1 MRFSSRQCWLGQAI
15 RSSVDE
21 KPVSA
26 AISGQSPVWSV
37 GHLVVAI
44 GRSLAQS
51 FNPVRVRGE
60 VSGFMRAASGHCY
73 FTLKDGTGQVRCA
86 MFKRAASLLAQ
97 LPKDGDT
104 LEVLGK
110 LDVYPARG
118 DLQLIVESVRMDGQG
133 ALYERFLALKAKLE
147 AQGLF
152 DSARKRG
159 LPDYPRHIG
168 VVTSLG
174 AAALRDVITTLERRA
189 AHVAVTVFPASVQ
202 GQSAPAELLSA
213 MAQASRYQDAQW
225 GACDVLLLVRGG
237 GSIEDLWAFNDEH
250 LAHAVAAMPM
260 PVISGVGHETDFS
273 ITDFVADLRAPTP
286 TAAAEMAVPQTA
298 ALVAQVDTLADGLRS
313 ALMMQLDRRWQRLDR
328 LGARLTKPVQALG
341 VQRTH
346 LQTLGFA
353 LQRGLGRGV
362 DVHKRSHE
370 LAAQRLQQ
378 GVKHNLDKRVNWL
391 NQTGAQL
398 QGLNPQAALERGYA
412 WVRRS
417 DGQALASVQDVQAGD
432 ALTLFVRDGELDVQ
446 VQRAGS

>member
-1 MRFSSRQCWLGQAI
+1 MPP
-15 RSSVDE
+15 SVDE

-26 AISGQSPVWSV
+26 AGSAQSPVWSV
-37 GHLVVAI
+37 GHLVSAI
-44 GRSLAQS
+44 GHSLAQS
-51 FNPVRVRGE
+51 FNPVRVKGE

-73 FTLKDGTGQVRCA
+73 FTLKDGTGQLRCA

-110 LDVYPARG
+110 LDLYPARG

-133 ALYERFLALKAKLE
+133 ALYERFVALKAKLE

-152 DSARKRG
+152 DLARKRD
-159 LPDYPRHIG
+159 LPDCPRHVG

-174 AAALRDVITTLERRA
+174 AAALRDVVTTLERRS
-189 AHVAVTVFPASVQ
+189 AHVAVTIFPASVQ
-202 GQSAPAELLSA
+202 GQGAAAELVSA
-213 MAQASRYQDAQW
+213 LAKASNYIDPQF
-225 GACDVLLLVRGG
+225 GACDLVLLVRGG
-237 GSIEDLWAFNDEH
+237 GSIEDLWSFNDEQ

-260 PVISGVGHETDFS
+260 PVVSGVGHETDFS

-298 ALVAQVDTLADGLRS
+298 ALLAQVTQLAHELRS
-313 ALMMQLDRRWQRLDR
+313 AVALQLDRRWQRLDR
-328 LGARLTKPVQALG
+328 MGARLTKPVQTLG
-341 VQRTH
+341 LQRER
-346 LQTLGFA
+346 LQSLGFA

-362 DVHKRSHE
+362 DVHRRSQE
-370 LAAQRLQQ
+370 MAAHRLQQ
-378 GVKHNLDKRVNWL
+378 AVKHHLDKKVNWF

-417 DGQALASVQDVQAGD
+417 DGQALASAKDVQTGD

-446 VQRAGS
+446 VQRAGY